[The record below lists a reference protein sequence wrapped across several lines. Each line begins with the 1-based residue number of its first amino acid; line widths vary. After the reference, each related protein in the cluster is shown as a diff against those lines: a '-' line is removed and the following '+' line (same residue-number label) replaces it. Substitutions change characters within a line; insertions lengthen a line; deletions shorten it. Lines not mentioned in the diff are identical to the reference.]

1 MPEWWTYTLSDLQS
15 FSLETYYRLF
25 ERYNAAIWPGQIVAL
40 AFGGLIVV
48 LLRGADPR
56 RGRLIAGILAAS
68 WLWIAIAFHAARYAT
83 IHRAAIY
90 FAWAFGVEA
99 LLLVWAGVLRGR
111 LTFERRGD
119 AVGRAGLAVFLFA
132 LLVQPL
138 IGPLFGRGWRQMEVF
153 GVAPD
158 PTAVGTLGILLL
170 VSGRA
175 RWELIAAPALW
186 CAFSGATL
194 LAMGTPAGWALIAAA
209 ALAVVGSTLN
219 CELGS
224 TLKS

>member
-1 MPEWWTYTLSDLQS
+1 MEEWWTYTLSDLQS

-40 AFGGLIVV
+40 GLGAAIAAFLR
-48 LLRGADPR
+48 RGAGPR

-68 WLWIAIAFHAARYAT
+68 WLWIAIAFHATRYAP
-83 IHRAAIY
+83 IHRGAVY
-90 FAWAFGVEA
+90 FAWAFGLEA
-99 LLLVWAGVLRGR
+99 LLLVGAGALRGG

-119 AVGRAGLAVFLFA
+119 AVGRAGIAIFLFA

-138 IGPLFGRGWRQMEVF
+138 IGTLFGRGWRQMEVF

-170 VSGRA
+170 VAGRV
-175 RWELIAAPALW
+175 RWELIAVPALW

-194 LAMGTPAGWALIAAA
+194 LAMGTPVGWVLIAAGA
-209 ALAVVGSTLN
+209 FAVVGSALN
-219 CELGS
+219 WGRRRDG
-224 TLKS
+224 